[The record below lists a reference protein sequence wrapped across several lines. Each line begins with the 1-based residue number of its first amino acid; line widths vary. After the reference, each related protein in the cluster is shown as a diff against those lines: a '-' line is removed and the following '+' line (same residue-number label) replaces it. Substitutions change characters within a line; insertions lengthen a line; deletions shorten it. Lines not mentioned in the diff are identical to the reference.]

1 MFLEHYHD
9 LVPILISISI
19 LVALAGAQ
27 WVNYMSHECM
37 IRNRH
42 MANSR
47 IATLDRTGMDDDD
60 AGESI
65 EERQSFITR
74 IVKRK
79 EAPEDDADYFSF
91 SLDMMNESEEDKYG
105 ENICI
110 T

>member
-27 WVNYMSHECM
+27 WVNYLSHDCM
-37 IRNRH
+37 VRNRH

-47 IATLDRTGMDDDD
+47 IRSLQRARLDDDE
-60 AGESI
+60 AVESK

-91 SLDMMNESEEDKYG
+91 SLEMMNESEEDKYG